1 MESEIMEQKEPIAEI
16 NRLLLLAGLN
26 DQQLNML
33 NMLGYFGQPASKGH
47 HLNGYGGL
55 AAHSVNVTR
64 RLVKLT
70 SALGVKWPRAESPYL
85 VGMLHDLVKCRC
97 YKFNKEVD
105 GFPTWDYIQPI
116 YPGHGA
122 CSAAIAAEIG
132 INLKR
137 DEIVAITFH
146 IGMFGVSKEYSMEE
160 FNAALQWHGA
170 QVIATHTADW
180 YAARVDE
187 SGVK

>member
-1 MESEIMEQKEPIAEI
+1 MEPKDFTAETT
-16 NRLLLLAGLN
+16 RLLMLSGL
-26 DQQLNML
+26 DELHVMKLNE
-33 NMLGYFGQPASKGH
+33 LGYFGQPASRSF
-47 HLNGYGGL
+47 HLNEYGGL
-55 AAHSVNVTR
+55 AIHSVNVTR

-70 SALGVKWPRAESPYL
+70 SAFGVKWPRAESPYL

-97 YKFNKEVD
+97 YKFNQEID
-105 GFPTWDYIQPI
+105 GRPTWDYIQPI

-122 CSAAIAAEIG
+122 CSASIAAEIG
-132 INLKR
+132 IQLLR

-146 IGMFGVSKEYSMEE
+146 MGMFGVNSKEYSMEE

-187 SGVK
+187 V

>member
-1 MESEIMEQKEPIAEI
+1 MERKDIDETTQ
-16 NRLLLLAGLN
+16 LLKLSGIN

-33 NMLGYFGQPASKGH
+33 NEIGYFRQPASKRF
-47 HLNGYGGL
+47 HLNERGGL

-64 RLVKLT
+64 RLVGLT
-70 SALGVKWPRAESPYL
+70 DSLGVTWPRSESPYL

-97 YKFNKEVD
+97 YKFVKEVD
-105 GFPTWDYIQPI
+105 GRPTWSYIQPI

-132 INLKR
+132 IQLLR

-146 IGMFGVSKEYSMEE
+146 MGMFGVDRKEYSMEE
-160 FNAALQWHGA
+160 FSAALQYHGA

-187 SGVK
+187 V